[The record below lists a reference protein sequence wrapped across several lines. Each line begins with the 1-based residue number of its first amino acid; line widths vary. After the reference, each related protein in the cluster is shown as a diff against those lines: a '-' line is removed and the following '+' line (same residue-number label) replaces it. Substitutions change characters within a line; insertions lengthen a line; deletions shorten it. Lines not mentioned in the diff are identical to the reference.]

1 MKRAMAWVMAAVL
14 LGSATWMQA
23 QGQAVPQARS
33 PLTETPAQ
41 SKDDLTGNW
50 QGTITPPNPNAKGTR
65 ILMKVTKDG
74 AQGAPYKGTLY
85 LVDLGINGRAM
96 AAPAIAVHGAQVSF
110 SIPQFGTG
118 MTYSGT
124 LAADGKMMTGALNA
138 PNGPAISLDLS
149 HVTEDA
155 AWPIPQFAP
164 LMAKDAHPK
173 FDVLTV
179 KPSRPDEPRQGPNFR
194 GHETMWMAYT
204 VEAIIGLGYALHAN
218 QLAGEPDWFKTD
230 RWDVVGIPDTP
241 GRPSPPQ
248 FDELS
253 HDLLATRFGM
263 KFHIEQRELSAYVIT
278 VAKGGPKLLPT
289 ASGPTDSGQI
299 GLGYGNA
306 TIHNMTV
313 ANFAKWFQTDVL
325 DRPVID
331 RTGLTGFYD
340 FTLKWPPDES
350 QYPRLRQNGAQ
361 LPSPPDGMSAEPAL
375 NEAAEQ
381 QLGLKIERV
390 KTMVPVMVIDHAD
403 KPGAN

>member
-1 MKRAMAWVMAAVL
+1 MACMML
-14 LGSATWMQA
+14 LARSAQMR
-23 QGQAVPQARS
+23 GQEKAGMPQA
-33 PLTETPAQ
+33 AQ
-41 SKDDLTGNW
+41 SAPVQATGDLTGTW
-50 QGTITPPNPNAKGTR
+50 QGTIAPPNPTAKGSR
-65 ILMKVTKDG
+65 IEMKVTKDG
-74 AQGAPYKGTLY
+74 VQGAPYKGTLY
-85 LVDLGINGRAM
+85 EVDLGLNGRAM
-96 AAPAIAVHGAQVSF
+96 AAPAIAVHGAQVNF
-110 SIPQFGTG
+110 AIPQWGTG

-124 LAADGKMMTGALNA
+124 LTADNKTMVGALSG
-138 PNGPAISLDLS
+138 PNGPPIPLSLS

-179 KPSRPDEPRQGPNFR
+179 KPSRPDEGRGGPRFS
-194 GHETMWMAYT
+194 GHETMWTAFT
-204 VEAIIGLGYALHAN
+204 VEAIIGLGYGLHPS

-230 RWDVVGIPDTP
+230 RWDVVGIPDTE

-263 KFHIEQRELSAYVIT
+263 KFHMEQRELTAYVIT

-340 FTLKWPPDES
+340 FTLKWTPDES

-361 LPSPPDGMSAEPAL
+361 LPSVPEGMSAEPAL

-381 QLGLKIERV
+381 QLGLKIERM
-390 KTMVPVMVIDHAD
+390 KTMVPVMVIDHAE

>member
-1 MKRAMAWVMAAVL
+1 MKRTMVGMACAVL
-14 LGSATWMQA
+14 LAGGA
-23 QGQAVPQARS
+23 QMRGQDRAAAPMA
-33 PLTETPAQ
+33 AQ
-41 SKDDLTGNW
+41 SAAAQSGDLTGTW
-50 QGTITPPNPNAKGTR
+50 QGTITPPNPNATGAR
-65 ILMKVTKDG
+65 IEMKVTKEG

-85 LVDLGINGRAM
+85 QVDLGLNGRAM

-110 SIPQFGTG
+110 SIPQMGTG
-118 MTYSGT
+118 MIYSGT
-124 LAADGKMMTGALNA
+124 LTADSKTMVGALSA
-138 PNGPAISLDLS
+138 ANGPPIPLNLSL
-149 HVTEDA
+149 VPEDA
-155 AWPIPQFAP
+155 AWPIAQFAS

-179 KPSRPDEPRQGPNFR
+179 KPSRPEELRGGPRFS
-194 GHETMWMAYT
+194 GHETMWTAFT
-204 VEAIIGLGYALHAN
+204 VEAIIGLGYGLHPS
-218 QLAGEPDWFKTD
+218 QFAGEPDWFRTD

-263 KFHIEQRELSAYVIT
+263 KFHMEQRELTAYVIT

-299 GLGYGNA
+299 NLRYGSVSSA

-340 FTLKWPPDES
+340 FTLKWTPDES
-350 QYPRLRQNGAQ
+350 QFPRRRQNGAAM
-361 LPSPPDGMSAEPAL
+361 PSFSDGMSEEPAL
-375 NEAAEQ
+375 NEAAER
-381 QLGLKIERV
+381 QLGLKIERI
-390 KTMVPVMVIDHAD
+390 KTMVPVMVIDHAE
-403 KPGAN
+403 KPGEN